1 MHTEIK
7 PKGGIRARVQS
18 VDWVALRRAFIERPE
33 RPLVADLSTEF
44 GVSVERI
51 QRAAQDEGWST
62 LRAAHLGER
71 LKEADAALA
80 VLNAAKADGAVT
92 SAITNAALEVIRE
105 VNAVVA
111 DVSKRKQA
119 ENTRANTLN
128 TCGFVLNNLANALA
142 RVGVVGLPK
151 ALKESAGVDSG
162 NGRWNPQMLQAL
174 NVTVQNIMATAPA
187 TAPAPPPDA
196 IPEAPAA
203 AEGGEQAP
211 ALPEAS
217 GAAVEVPVVDREPVA
232 ADLI

>member
-1 MHTEIK
+1 MQTK
-7 PKGGIRARVQS
+7 PKGGIRQQVRS

-33 RPLVADLSTEF
+33 RPMLADLSTEF
-44 GVSVERI
+44 GVSTDRI
-51 QRAAQDEGWST
+51 QRASMDEGWST

-71 LKEADAALA
+71 LKQADAALA

-128 TCGFVLNNLANALA
+128 TCGFVLSNLANALA

-151 ALKESAGVDSG
+151 ALKESAGVDNG

-174 NVTVQNIMATAPA
+174 NVTVQNIVAAAPA
-187 TAPAPPPDA
+187 AAPAPPPDA

-217 GAAVEVPVVDREPVA
+217 GATLDASAVEVPEAVP
-232 ADLI
+232 ADVI

>member
-151 ALKESAGVDSG
+151 ALKESAGVDNG

-174 NVTVQNIMATAPA
+174 NVTVQNIMASAPA
-187 TAPAPPPDA
+187 AAPAPPPDA

>member
-1 MHTEIK
+1 MQTK

-71 LKEADAALA
+71 LKQADAALA

-128 TCGFVLNNLANALA
+128 TCGFVLSNLANALA

-151 ALKESAGVDSG
+151 ALKESAGVDNG

-174 NVTVQNIMATAPA
+174 NVTVQNIVAAAPA
-187 TAPAPPPDA
+187 AAPAPPPDA

-217 GAAVEVPVVDREPVA
+217 GATLDASAVEVPEAVP
-232 ADLI
+232 ADVI

>member
-151 ALKESAGVDSG
+151 ALKESAGVDNG

-174 NVTVQNIMATAPA
+174 NVTVQNIMAAAPA
-187 TAPAPPPDA
+187 VAPAPPPDA

>member
-1 MHTEIK
+1 MSNHRKT
-7 PKGGIRARVQS
+7 GIRARVQS

-33 RPLVADLSTEF
+33 RPLLADLSAEF

-51 QRAAQDEGWST
+51 SRAQLDEGWST

-71 LKEADAALA
+71 LKAADAALA
-80 VLNAAKADGAVT
+80 VLNAAKADAAVT
-92 SAITNAALEVIRE
+92 SAITNTALEVIRE
-105 VNAVVA
+105 VNAVVM

-128 TCGFVLNNLANALA
+128 TCGFVLSNLANALA

-151 ALKESAGVDSG
+151 ALKESAGVDNG

-174 NVTVQNIMATAPA
+174 NVTVQNIMAAAPA
-187 TAPAPPPDA
+187 AAPAPPLDA
-196 IPEAPAA
+196 IPDVPAA

-211 ALPEAS
+211 ALPEPA
-217 GAAVEVPVVDREPVA
+217 GVALEVPAVERESVP
-232 ADLI
+232 ADVI